1 MTSHKLRGPINSL
14 LSAQTLNRLKNMA
27 DIYSKKKR
35 SAIMAS
41 VKQQRTAPEELVAQ
55 ILKACGIRF
64 RRNVCSLPGQPD
76 FVIIASRAV
85 VFVHGC
91 FWHGH
96 EKCGRG
102 RPPNSNKAFWR
113 EKVARNRRRDGRVA
127 RTLRGM
133 GWHVIT
139 LWQCRLRKRE
149 QVRKR
154 LARLLGKA

>member
-1 MTSHKLRGPINSL
+1 M
-14 LSAQTLNRLKNMA
+14 LSVTKLNRFGKMA

-41 VKQQRTAPEELVAQ
+41 VKQERTAPEELVAQ
-55 ILKACGIRF
+55 ILRACGIRF

-76 FVIIASRAV
+76 FVIKASRAV

-96 EKCGRG
+96 YKCGRG
-102 RPPNSNKAFWR
+102 RLPKSNKAYWR
-113 EKVARNRRRDGRVA
+113 EKVARNRRRDRRVA
-127 RTLRGM
+127 RTLRAM

-139 LWQCRLRKRE
+139 VWQSRLRNPDR
-149 QVRKR
+149 VLKR
-154 LARLLGKA
+154 LQTALS